1 VSQIRKL
8 LFLIASRGRSR
19 LVRPAPE
26 GGRFVTVWRSDHQ
39 TTAGELAR
47 QARQFLAQDHMEGL
61 VVVAPRDELEA
72 VRAKLDDLL
81 VIVGGLAADLYDHE
95 DADLARL
102 DKALHAPWPE
112 R

>member
-1 VSQIRKL
+1 
-8 LFLIASRGRSR
+8 
-19 LVRPAPE
+19 
-26 GGRFVTVWRSDHQ
+26 
-39 TTAGELAR
+39 
-47 QARQFLAQDHMEGL
+47 MEGL